1 MSKNLDLQMVVSRI
15 KGVLNQDKQVPL
27 HEPLFKGNE
36 WVYVK
41 NCLDE
46 GWVSSVGKYVDQ
58 FEEKLV
64 QYTGVNYAIAVV
76 NGTAALHLCLKL
88 AGIELGD
95 EVLLPALTF
104 VATVNTVSYSGGIP
118 HFIDSDSKSLGIDPI
133 KLDYYLKEIAVMRNG
148 VCYNKKSNRTIK
160 SVIAMH
166 TFGHPVDLDP
176 LLALCEK
183 YNLELIEDAAESLG
197 TYYKKK
203 HTGNWGKLSALSFN
217 GNKIITTG
225 GGGAILTNDQRLAK
239 LAKHISTTAKLPHRW
254 AFFHDQVGYNY
265 RLPNINAA
273 IGCAQMDQI
282 DQFIF
287 KKRMLAEKYHHAFRN
302 VEGVTIFT
310 EPDYARSNYWLN
322 VLLLDEKY
330 AHERDPLLKAFHE
343 QGILSR
349 PVWVLMNKLPM
360 FKDCPRMDLS
370 IAESLEQRIINI
382 PSSAKLGG
390 DDGET

>member
-148 VCYNKKSNRTIK
+148 ICYNKKSNRTIK

>member
-15 KGVLNQDKQVPL
+15 RSVLNQDKQVPL

-36 WVYVK
+36 WKYVK

-104 VATVNTVSYSGGIP
+104 VATVNAVSYCGGIP
-118 HFIDSDSKSLGIDPI
+118 HFIDSDAKILGIDPI
-133 KLDYYLKEIAVMRNG
+133 KLYDYLKEVAVMKNG
-148 VCYNKKSNRTIK
+148 VCYNKQSNRPIK

-183 YNLELIEDAAESLG
+183 YHLVLIEDAAESLG

-273 IGCAQMDQI
+273 IGCAQLEQI

-287 KKRMLAEKYHHAFRN
+287 KKRMLAEKYHHAFQN

-310 EPDYARSNYWLN
+310 EPDFARSNYWLN
-322 VLLLDEKY
+322 VLLLDENY
-330 AHERDPLLKAFHE
+330 AHERDPLLKASHE
-343 QGILSR
+343 QGILTR
-349 PVWVLMNKLPM
+349 PAWVLMNKLPM

-370 IAESLEQRIINI
+370 IAEGLERRIINI